1 MRSGARNIRAAFT
14 SSRLTHFG
22 GVYLFHRFLQQLQ
35 LRTYLSMSI
44 PYPQRNNRYT
54 LSEIILAL
62 IYPMILG
69 LEKIEVSAL
78 LKTNGVFQYITGLPS
93 FPDPTTLRRFLTRAS
108 PELLARFEKTHN
120 DLRKHFLAQP
130 LPRSRYWIDFD
141 STAQTLYGHQEGV
154 VKGYNPGHRGKKSY
168 HPLVATEAHLRDALG
183 GFLRP
188 GNAHTAEGVIP
199 LLHEVISLLPITQG
213 LRVRA
218 DAGFYEKDFVG
229 ELDGNGIEFAIVAR
243 MTQPVKNRVAGIKYH
258 AINRSFSTSE
268 FSYQPHGWKRS
279 HRFVVL
285 RRKVEDDPE
294 EKLTLFTLAKYAYSV
309 IITNLSLTPYGVFT
323 FYKDRAGLERI
334 IRVLKNDF
342 PFGSAPTGN
351 FEANALYAELSLF
364 AYNLVTWFKR
374 LCLPQHWQSFT
385 LPTLR
390 HRVLMIPAQFTR
402 TGNVPTLKFQQSYF
416 HEKTFE
422 FIENRIKRLDPL
434 V

>member
-130 LPRSRYWIDFD
+130 LPRSSYWIDFD

-218 DAGFYEKDFVG
+218 DAGFYEKEFVG
-229 ELDGNGIEFAIVAR
+229 ELDGHGIEFAIVAR

-309 IITNLSLTPYGVFT
+309 IITTFHSPLTVSLP
-323 FYKDRAGLERI
+323 
-334 IRVLKNDF
+334 
-342 PFGSAPTGN
+342 
-351 FEANALYAELSLF
+351 
-364 AYNLVTWFKR
+364 
-374 LCLPQHWQSFT
+374 
-385 LPTLR
+385 
-390 HRVLMIPAQFTR
+390 FTR
-402 TGNVPTLKFQQSYF
+402 IGPAWKGSSGS
-416 HEKTFE
+416 
-422 FIENRIKRLDPL
+422 
-434 V
+434 